1 MRRRLLILRRL
12 EDIRNY
18 KLIKA
23 FSKLRRYKRHVP
35 PVKTTTISR
44 DDKKTSDKGAVKI
57 SSDINNDVS
66 TGTTIVQ
73 QNNTLLDVIRA
84 PIFGIVVMR
93 TFLWQLFDF
102 SKKSCH
108 IKKTTGDKLLHMR
121 RGTMLKVL
129 KQLKLLVRYNKKY
142 YVNRLQ
148 ELARLYIHMLYY
160 DFKKK
165 INRTIAKAKRIASAK
180 KDDLNY
186 NIRREVKFLGK
197 WSCFVAALQS
207 NRLKCSGSHRYFR
220 YHHFSTYITNNNNDS

>member
-23 FSKLRRYKRHVP
+23 FSKLRRYKRHIA

-44 DDKKTSDKGAVKI
+44 DNKTSDKGAVKI
-57 SSDINNDVS
+57 SSDINKDTS
-66 TGTTIVQ
+66 TRATLVQ
-73 QNNTLLDVIRA
+73 QNILLDVIRA
-84 PIFGIVVMR
+84 PIFGEVVMR

-102 SKKSCH
+102 SKKSSH
-108 IKKTTGDKLLHMR
+108 VKKTTGDKLLHVR

-129 KQLKLLVRYNKKY
+129 KQFKLLVRYNKKY

-186 NIRREVKFLGK
+186 NIRREIKFFGK
-197 WSCFVAALQS
+197 WSCFVTALQS

>member
-1 MRRRLLILRRL
+1 MRRRLLIRRRL

-23 FSKLRRYKRHVP
+23 FSKLRRYKRHIP

-44 DDKKTSDKGAVKI
+44 DNKTSDKGAVKI
-57 SSDINNDVS
+57 SSDINKDTS
-66 TGTTIVQ
+66 TRAAIEQ

-84 PIFGIVVMR
+84 PAFGIVVMR

-102 SKKSCH
+102 SKKCSH
-108 IKKTTGDKLLHMR
+108 IKKTTGDKLLHVR
-121 RGTMLKVL
+121 RGNTLKVL
-129 KQLKLLVRYNKKY
+129 KQLKLLVRYNKKH
-142 YVNRLQ
+142 YVNRLK

-186 NIRREVKFLGK
+186 NVRREVKFLGK
-197 WSCFVAALQS
+197 WSCFVAAVQS

-220 YHHFSTYITNNNNDS
+220 YHHFSTYITNNNNNL

>member
-1 MRRRLLILRRL
+1 MRRRLLVLRRL

-23 FSKLRRYKRHVP
+23 FLKLRRYRRHVP
-35 PVKTTTISR
+35 LVKTTTVSR
-44 DDKKTSDKGAVKI
+44 ESKTYDKGAFKI
-57 SSDINNDVS
+57 SADINKDTS
-66 TGTTIVQ
+66 RPIIIQ
-73 QNNTLLDVIRA
+73 PNNKTLDVIRA
-84 PIFGIVVMR
+84 PIFGAVVMR
-93 TFLWQLFDF
+93 TFLWQLFHF
-102 SKKSCH
+102 SKKSSY
-108 IKKTTGDKLLHMR
+108 IKKTTGDKLSHVTRL
-121 RGTMLKVL
+121 TMLKVL

-142 YVNRLQ
+142 YVNRLK

-165 INRTIAKAKRIASAK
+165 INRTIAKAKRIAQAE
-180 KDDLNY
+180 KDELNY

-220 YHHFSTYITNNNNDS
+220 YHRYSTYLSNNNNNDS